1 MIVADRL
8 MPDQKGDRENMR
20 LVITV
25 DIDMEESGLDSD
37 GVKDNIVQFTRD
49 LLVIGA
55 GEQGIGL
62 ALREVEYSDIDCS
75 AREDGQMNM
84 CSREDGNGLQE
95 ELREIEKINRRT
107 YEKLQGVLCRLEAYK
122 ATGATPS
129 QIRAFSAMYL
139 EKCQEVNRLR
149 RTAGTAGQEKT
160 GGVG

>member
-1 MIVADRL
+1 MADRL

-37 GVKDNIVQFTRD
+37 GVKDNIVQFT
-49 LLVIGA
+49 
-55 GEQGIGL
+55 
-62 ALREVEYSDIDCS
+62 SDIDCS
-75 AREDGQMNM
+75 ARKDGQMNM